1 MSVSYERKSK
11 RNDESLKTVITG
23 EWIDINFKTLN
34 FKAINIKLAK
44 YVYPYKLKI
53 SLIYLFKSDEN

>member
-11 RNDESLKTVITG
+11 RNDESLKTVFIAK
-23 EWIDINFKTLN
+23 WIEINFKTLN
-34 FKAINIKLAK
+34 FRVVNIKLAK
-44 YVYPYKLKI
+44 YVIPYKLKI